1 MGVCQNISRTKPTIK
16 AKSKEGTNNDITSEL
31 TSKNSQTSYN
41 LKNQTTRSN
50 LNLSSNSTKIQNVSS
65 SNSYTYSIPATL
77 GEVEI
82 PIVVERKEK
91 IIIKINQNNNNEK
104 NEWSFIINEKPVDYN
119 GYSNYKYRNVNIG
132 ALFLRITGDN
142 KIYHLNKPEN
152 TIIANDRGNLLFF
165 ANLDFND
172 YQIYEPKGSLNIT
185 ICGGNYSADKELFI
199 SNNINSFSNKD
210 KIDLEDK
217 KEHLIV
223 DYINKARNNLK
234 KFYHMYF
241 CNIDEIN
248 LELKEYIFKCS
259 KRKELLI
266 CKELNKLAKKHCENL
281 CEKETSGY
289 MSTMD
294 DPDIKNKIKN
304 NHFGESI
311 IYNINNPLLIVKNL
325 IIDKY
330 SKKKKNRQNL
340 FFQKFNKIGIY
351 LKEHPIYKYCCVI
364 FFSD

>member
-1 MGVCQNISRTKPTIK
+1 
-16 AKSKEGTNNDITSEL
+16 
-31 TSKNSQTSYN
+31 
-41 LKNQTTRSN
+41 
-50 LNLSSNSTKIQNVSS
+50 
-65 SNSYTYSIPATL
+65 
-77 GEVEI
+77 
-82 PIVVERKEK
+82 
-91 IIIKINQNNNNEK
+91 
-104 NEWSFIINEKPVDYN
+104 
-119 GYSNYKYRNVNIG
+119 
-132 ALFLRITGDN
+132 
-142 KIYHLNKPEN
+142 
-152 TIIANDRGNLLFF
+152 
-165 ANLDFND
+165 
-172 YQIYEPKGSLNIT
+172 
-185 ICGGNYSADKELFI
+185 
-199 SNNINSFSNKD
+199 
-210 KIDLEDK
+210 
-217 KEHLIV
+217 
-223 DYINKARNNLK
+223 
-234 KFYHMYF
+234 MYF
-241 CNIDEIN
+241 CNIDETN